1 MGEIQEFLR
10 RSSRKPAQRED
21 DEGDLERSVVELT
34 QSLRK
39 GEVDTHSS
47 NSSVSSIDEDS
58 QGNEGRSRVTEDV
71 DAFEDAIRREFVL
84 QSPTPLTDHVSL
96 HRGIVE
102 GVDDL
107 ELEEELE
114 EDDAQST
121 VEVTEARRGS
131 GLGSNNSNLDPDSLR
146 ERERNS
152 SRSNLPAVRSFKDD
166 QQDRE
171 RLRVQASVERMAVIE
186 ELLHLFR
193 DPNRRQPV
201 RLVLRKALH
210 NPKDWMKSAI
220 DLAYAADVKMRSA
233 ENRLLGAQGEAESW
247 AIFKADNGLVVD
259 PAHDAMLEYHRRLS
273 DSLQS
278 LAGAKPSLK
287 IWPAHVLLH
296 LCHHRAEKAQLV

>member
-131 GLGSNNSNLDPDSLR
+131 GLGSNNSNLDPDYLR
-146 ERERNS
+146 ES
-152 SRSNLPAVRSFKDD
+152 CSDALDD
-166 QQDRE
+166 TR
-171 RLRVQASVERMAVIE
+171 RLRRIGA
-186 ELLHLFR
+186 
-193 DPNRRQPV
+193 
-201 RLVLRKALH
+201 
-210 NPKDWMKSAI
+210 
-220 DLAYAADVKMRSA
+220 MRSDFHLRPA
-233 ENRLLGAQGEAESW
+233 RPPKPRWKDCCRLKFG
-247 AIFKADNGLVVD
+247 I
-259 PAHDAMLEYHRRLS
+259 
-273 DSLQS
+273 
-278 LAGAKPSLK
+278 
-287 IWPAHVLLH
+287 
-296 LCHHRAEKAQLV
+296 